1 MKLRFSL
8 RTMMILVT
16 CAAALC
22 WWRDWPR
29 RIANRFAEAV
39 NDGHYGVAAEMIVD
53 DDQQAFAKFMRR
65 EARNKAT
72 ATVRRQTPDEWL
84 RGECQVALSLED
96 FAGLGA
102 ALQMRAIATSS
113 GVDRLTRTDSVH
125 GLLMLPSD
133 ATSVR
138 R

>member
-22 WWRDWPR
+22 WWRDRPR
-29 RIANRFAEAV
+29 RIAHCFADAV
-39 NDGHYGVAAEMIVD
+39 NGGQYGDAEELIVD
-53 DDQQAFAKFMRR
+53 ADQQAFAKFMRR
-65 EARNKAT
+65 EARNEAT
-72 ATVRRQTPDEWL
+72 ATVRRQTSHEWL
-84 RGECQVALSLED
+84 RGECQVAISLED

-102 ALQMRAIATSS
+102 TLQMHAVATTN

-133 ATSVR
+133 AASVVR
-138 R
+138 